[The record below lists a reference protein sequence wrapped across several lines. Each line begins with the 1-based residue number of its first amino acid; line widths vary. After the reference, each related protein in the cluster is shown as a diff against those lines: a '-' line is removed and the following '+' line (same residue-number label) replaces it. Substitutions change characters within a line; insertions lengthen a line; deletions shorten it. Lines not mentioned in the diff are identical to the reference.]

1 MRVYF
6 KASGRVQGVGF
17 RWFVRDSA
25 LELKLSGWVRNLPGG
40 DVEGEAQG
48 PADKL
53 ERLLA
58 EIKGGHDWAR
68 VTGLAQHE
76 VPETRT
82 GGDNFEIK

>member
-25 LELKLSGWVRNLPGG
+25 LALKLSGWVRNLPDG

-48 PADKL
+48 PAEKV
-53 ERLLA
+53 ERLLS
-58 EIKGGHDWAR
+58 EIKSGHDWAR
-68 VTGLAQHE
+68 VTELAHHE
-76 VPETRT
+76 VPETA
-82 GGDNFEIK
+82 GGNFEIR

>member
-25 LELKLSGWVRNLPGG
+25 LSLGLSGWVRNLPGG

-48 PADKL
+48 PAEKV

-58 EIKGGHDWAR
+58 EIKSGHDWAR
-68 VTGLAQHE
+68 VTGLTSHE
-76 VPETRT
+76 TPEEP
-82 GGDNFEIK
+82 GDNFEIR

>member
-25 LELKLSGWVRNLPGG
+25 LELKLSGWVRNLPDG

-48 PADKL
+48 PAEKL
-53 ERLLA
+53 DRLLA
-58 EIKGGHDWAR
+58 EIKSGHDWAR
-68 VTGLAQHE
+68 VTELTHQE
-76 VPETRT
+76 IPEAA
-82 GGDNFEIK
+82 GENFEIR

>member
-6 KASGRVQGVGF
+6 KAGGRVQGVGF

-25 LELKLSGWVRNLPGG
+25 LALGLKGWVRNLPGG

-48 PADKL
+48 PAGKL

-58 EIKGGHDWAR
+58 EIRSGHGLAR
-68 VTGLAQHE
+68 VDELKHHE
-76 VPETRT
+76 VPENA
-82 GGDNFEIK
+82 DENFEIR